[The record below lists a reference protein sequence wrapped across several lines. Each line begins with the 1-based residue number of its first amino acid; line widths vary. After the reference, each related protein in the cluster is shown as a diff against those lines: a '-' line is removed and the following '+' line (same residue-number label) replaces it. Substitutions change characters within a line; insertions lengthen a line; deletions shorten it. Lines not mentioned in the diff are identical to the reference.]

1 MKEENGMQCTREG
14 LAVGS
19 APPQQPWAQLCAGHA
34 AVGRD
39 WASGKAM
46 FPSWMQMAAITWVLM
61 TLLNKRL
68 GCDFALLLPGA
79 VVLQGRGLWVS
90 QCTMDI
96 AMALCFLN
104 TELKGAL
111 YHVLLFWLQHRAGA
125 WLLAG
130 GSTEPS
136 GVEERISLLRKCKLL
151 MGWIGWEKKME
162 RVWCRYWIIG
172 DKTGSRMTA
181 QDGGRF
187 FLPSRTLPLATG
199 LFPTPLQRRLAPLF
213 SPWNICF
220 YKNGESTEGA
230 PHFHGMHIVP
240 SACIAKPPNA
250 PLCAGQSAPHYT
262 KNLIYDARQEQR
274 LICKYHV
281 SHTRLDR
288 CS

>member
-151 MGWIGWEKKME
+151 MGWIGWEKKW
-162 RVWCRYWIIG
+162 R
-172 DKTGSRMTA
+172 GSGA
-181 QDGGRF
+181 GV
-187 FLPSRTLPLATG
+187 G
-199 LFPTPLQRRLAPLF
+199 LLGTRLAAGWRLRMGGDSS
-213 SPWNICF
+213 SPP
-220 YKNGESTEGA
+220 G
-230 PHFHGMHIVP
+230 
-240 SACIAKPPNA
+240 
-250 PLCAGQSAPHYT
+250 LCH
-262 KNLIYDARQEQR
+262 
-274 LICKYHV
+274 
-281 SHTRLDR
+281 
-288 CS
+288 